1 MEFSPSFEGVRGVW
15 LTFLILRNSSFTAIS
30 LSGITCASAFVLI
43 AGDEDISA
51 KIQGRLISLSL
62 TDNRGFEADRLDIE
76 LDDSDGALMM
86 PKRGEILTLHL
97 GWQGENLIH
106 KGSFTVDEIEHSGV
120 PNKMTLRARS
130 ADFRATL
137 NVRREMSYHQKT
149 LGDIVRTIAGRNNV
163 TAVVDPGLDTVKIE
177 HIDQTNESDGSFL
190 TRLGQLNGATACVKN
205 GSLLFMVQESNTT
218 ASGQALSLVW
228 ITRSVGD
235 GHRFSLVDR
244 GAYTGVTA
252 NYLNTRKPQEKT
264 QSQIRRRKP
273 TTDKPK
279 KEEEKQGEYLV
290 GEEGNVM
297 VLFHTYASKT
307 NAERA
312 AKAAWEKIQRGVA
325 SFSITLAKGRADLF
339 PELPVQVSGFKPEID
354 NAYWTLVTVSHSLNN
369 SGFTTSLEL
378 EVKSSDIDM
387 DKE

>member
-1 MEFSPSFEGVRGVW
+1 M
-15 LTFLILRNSSFTAIS
+15 
-30 LSGITCASAFVLI
+30 
-43 AGDEDISA
+43 
-51 KIQGRLISLSL
+51 
-62 TDNRGFEADRLDIE
+62 
-76 LDDSDGALMM
+76 
-86 PKRGEILTLHL
+86 
-97 GWQGENLIH
+97 
-106 KGSFTVDEIEHSGV
+106 
-120 PNKMTLRARS
+120 
-130 ADFRATL
+130 
-137 NVRREMSYHQKT
+137 
-149 LGDIVRTIAGRNNV
+149 
-163 TAVVDPGLDTVKIE
+163 
-177 HIDQTNESDGSFL
+177 
-190 TRLGQLNGATACVKN
+190 
-205 GSLLFMVQESNTT
+205 
-218 ASGQALSLVW
+218 
-228 ITRSVGD
+228 
-235 GHRFSLVDR
+235 
-244 GAYTGVTA
+244 TA

-297 VLFHTYASKT
+297 VLSHTYASKT